1 MKGLA
6 VESVSG
12 LLALVGSAV
21 GAAAFSL
28 LGALAELAGVRHL
41 LAGQTVVGAWEI
53 WVGTTLLF
61 VGVYLFGYREC
72 WPRVKRLGG
81 PG

>member
-1 MKGLA
+1 MKVIA
-6 VESVSG
+6 VESVPE

-28 LGALAELAGVRHL
+28 VGALAELAGARHL
-41 LAGQTVVGAWEI
+41 LAGQTVVGAWEV

-72 WPRVKRLGG
+72 WTRVKRLSGAG
-81 PG
+81 